1 LCGAGLP
8 DDPAFRT
15 LPLSVRR
22 TGTGRIDTAAD
33 FSRRSACRLSKAGSD
48 PETSRSSPHNAFWR
62 TFGFPPQRRSKKMA
76 TNPLPTG
83 YHSITPSVVVDN
95 AAKALE
101 FYRDALGA
109 KENYRLPMGDKIGH
123 AEIQIGDS
131 RLMLSDEMPEWD
143 ALGPKSRGGATS
155 SFMIY
160 VEDADAAVERA
171 VKAGAKVVQ
180 PVENQFWGD
189 RMGTVVDPFGHKW
202 MLGTHVEDVSED
214 EMKRRG
220 EEWVK
225 SQKKQ

>member
-1 LCGAGLP
+1 
-8 DDPAFRT
+8 
-15 LPLSVRR
+15 
-22 TGTGRIDTAAD
+22 
-33 FSRRSACRLSKAGSD
+33 
-48 PETSRSSPHNAFWR
+48 
-62 TFGFPPQRRSKKMA
+62 MA
-76 TNPLPTG
+76 VNPIPSG

-109 KENYRLPMGDKIGH
+109 KETYRLPMGDKIGH

-131 RLMLSDEMPEWD
+131 RLMLSDEMPNWD
-143 ALGPKSRGGATS
+143 ALGPKSRGGATG

-160 VEDADAAVERA
+160 VPDADAAVDRA

-189 RMGTVVDPFGHKW
+189 RVGTVVDPFGHKW
-202 MLGTHVEDVSED
+202 MLGTHVEDVSEE
-214 EMKRRG
+214 EMQRRG

-225 SQKKQ
+225 SQKQKKQ